1 MEPKL
6 VPNFL
11 LHSSD
16 PEASKP
22 AIDSLPTRVPAAND
36 AEKIYEVKRDFDDL
50 PNSPPLS
57 IPVIGSAP
65 VLVMAASAEL
75 VVEPVGSALYKE
87 SIFKSNSMKQTQLPQ
102 GWTLRGDLISE
113 SNVTISCKVVG
124 NIQCSNPEA
133 SINLTE
139 SCVSEGD
146 ITGRDI
152 TLRGHHTGSIDASIG
167 SLAIEASAHITGDVL
182 YTNIKMNGGLH
193 SLTLSYVDGKSD
205 FGRRD

>member
-1 MEPKL
+1 METKL

-11 LHSSD
+11 LHPRD
-16 PEASKP
+16 PGVP
-22 AIDSLPTRVPAAND
+22 TLDIDSLPTRVPAAND
-36 AEKIYEVKRDFDDL
+36 AEKIDEVKRDFDDL
-50 PNSPPLS
+50 PSSPPLS
-57 IPVIGSAP
+57 IQVIGSAP
-65 VLVMAASAEL
+65 VLAMVATAEP
-75 VVEPVGSALYKE
+75 VIEPVGSPLCKE
-87 SIFKSNSMKQTQLPQ
+87 GIFKSNSLKQTQLPQ

-113 SNVTISCKVVG
+113 SDVTISCKVVG

-205 FGRRD
+205 VGRRD

>member
-1 MEPKL
+1 METKL

-16 PEASKP
+16 PGAPTP
-22 AIDSLPTRVPAAND
+22 AIDSLPARVPAAND
-36 AEKIYEVKRDFDDL
+36 AEKIDEVKRGFDDL
-50 PNSPPLS
+50 PNSPALS
-57 IPVIGSAP
+57 IPVIGLAP
-65 VLVMAASAEL
+65 VLAMAAP
-75 VVEPVGSALYKE
+75 VIEPVVSALSKE
-87 SIFKSNSMKQTQLPQ
+87 NIFKSDASKKTQLPQ
-102 GWTLRGDLISE
+102 GWTLRGNLISE
-113 SNVTISCKVVG
+113 SDVTISCKVVG

-152 TLRGHHTGSIDASIG
+152 TLRGHHTGSIDASSG
-167 SLAIEASAHITGDVL
+167 SVVIEASAHITGDVM

-193 SLTLSYVDGKSD
+193 SLTLSYVDGKPD